1 MLADPLVVAASAPN
15 PAYSFAAI
23 KIDGYGSER
32 RDTGTGLTL
41 IINHEKGKS
50 GDRHYVKVSSTKDAV
65 NPYTGLNQKQ
75 SASVSLSVSVPP
87 FGYTETDMVNMIKS
101 LLDTLA
107 DSDFTT
113 VRLLQFQ
120 S

>member
-32 RDTGTGLTL
+32 RDTATGLNL

-50 GDRHYVKVSSTKDAV
+50 GDRHYVKISSVKDAV
-65 NPYTGLNQKQ
+65 NPYTGLTQKQ
-75 SASVSLSVSVPP
+75 TATVSLSVTVPP
-87 FGYTETDMVNMIKS
+87 YGFTETDMINLIKS
-101 LLDTLA
+101 LLDTVA

-113 VRLLQFQ
+113 TRLLQFQ